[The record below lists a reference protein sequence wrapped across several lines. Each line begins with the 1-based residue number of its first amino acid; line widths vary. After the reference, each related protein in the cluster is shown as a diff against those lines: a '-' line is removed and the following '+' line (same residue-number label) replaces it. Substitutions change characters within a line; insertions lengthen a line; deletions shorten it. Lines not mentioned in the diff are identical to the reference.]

1 MTFNFHEAI
10 IQIKAKVP
18 RKINKLIQQKKSEL
32 DLISSLPS
40 KRIEFSSEVR
50 NSWAVMTVNDGWLY
64 F

>member
-32 DLISSLPS
+32 DLISSL
-40 KRIEFSSEVR
+40 R
-50 NSWAVMTVNDGWLY
+50 NELNLVVKLGILER
-64 F
+64 

>member
-50 NSWAVMTVNDGWLY
+50 NS
-64 F
+64 